1 MGDVTSILLYCL
13 SPRSSVN
20 HFACIGV
27 APLGVTMQAKW
38 RKRDLAAPNNNFY
51 NTVVAVDRLI
61 LSN

>member
-1 MGDVTSILLYCL
+1 MCDVTSMLLYCL

-38 RKRDLAAPNNNFY
+38 RKRDLTEPNNNLY
-51 NTVVAVDRLI
+51 KTVVVVDRLI